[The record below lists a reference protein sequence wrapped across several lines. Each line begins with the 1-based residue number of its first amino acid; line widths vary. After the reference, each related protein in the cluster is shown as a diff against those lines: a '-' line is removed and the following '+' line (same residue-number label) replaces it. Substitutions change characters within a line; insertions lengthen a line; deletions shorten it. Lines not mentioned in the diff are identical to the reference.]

1 VTGSEDVTAVN
12 WAGLRK
18 CPVCFA
24 EIGDPCLS
32 LSGLTAGAGVAVVA
46 PAPHSSRK
54 PRTGRT

>member
-32 LSGLTAGAGVAVVA
+32 LSGLTAGAVVA